1 MWECRKFRGD
11 MWKRKREEL
20 EKSGGEE
27 ELLKRSRKEESL
39 QIKGIGEG
47 KKIIEEWMKEM
58 GNKFSRMIEEFRE
71 GFKSQESI
79 LNEMMEEMRRDFRK

>member
-1 MWECRKFRGD
+1 

-20 EKSGGEE
+20 EKSRGEE

-39 QIKGIGEG
+39 QIKRIEG

-58 GNKFSRMIEEFRE
+58 GDKFSRMIEEFRE
-71 GFKSQESI
+71 GFKSQERI
-79 LNEMMEEMRRDFRK
+79 LNEMMEEMRRNFRK